1 MRIFCFYT
9 KQNYSKNTQKNCIS
23 VGLDKIKK
31 KLYTMKRVLEKLI

>member
-1 MRIFCFYT
+1 MKKHHNHFKI
-9 KQNYSKNTQKNCIS
+9 SIS